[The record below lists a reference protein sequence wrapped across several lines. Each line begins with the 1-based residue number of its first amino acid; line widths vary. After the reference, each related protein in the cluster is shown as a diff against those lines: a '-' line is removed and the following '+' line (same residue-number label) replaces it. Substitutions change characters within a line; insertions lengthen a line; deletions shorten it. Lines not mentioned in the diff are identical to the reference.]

1 MMTVYV
7 TPKIIALLESWNIR
21 WNSGHRFTDLG
32 YGRVNTYIEVSLAR
46 HTIYRGYADSPDLC
60 GEATFIA
67 WFHNSFLPEAIISC
81 HARRIP
87 C

>member
-1 MMTVYV
+1 MTVYV
-7 TPKIIALLESWNIR
+7 TRTIVDMLESWDIR
-21 WNSGHRFTDLG
+21 WNSGDRFTALS
-32 YGRVNTYIEVSLAR
+32 YGCVGTSIKVSIESLAIFR
-46 HTIYRGYADSPDLC
+46 SWATDSDLC
-60 GEATFIA
+60 DERVFIA